1 MGSATGLAVGRA
13 SESATVFGS
22 WVGSGSATVLGL
34 GSGSESAIKSL
45 TVLATGSG

>member
-1 MGSATGLAVGRA
+1 MGSLTVSAMGLRLGSAMGSATG
-13 SESATVFGS
+13 
-22 WVGSGSATVLGL
+22 LGL

>member
-1 MGSATGLAVGRA
+1 MGSLTVSAMGLRL
-13 SESATVFGS
+13 
-22 WVGSGSATVLGL
+22 GSATVLGL